1 MHVNR
6 KHLSH
11 IGTAIFS
18 ILLFAAAL
26 WGISKELKGYK
37 FSDILT
43 SLAAL
48 PKDRIGWAIVMTA
61 LGDWAM
67 TVYDVLAL
75 YYIRHPLPYRK
86 AAFAAFTSFTISNN
100 LGFALLTSSAIRY
113 RLYSAW
119 GLSVVEIAQTIAFGN
134 ISFWLG
140 MLAIGG
146 ILFLIEPLPI
156 PGILNLPVSSI
167 NILGGI
173 FLALVLGY
181 LILCIVS
188 HHKPLKIGKSV
199 FFLPSWR
206 ISIAQ
211 IIISALDWVLASGV
225 LYILIPSST
234 PFSFSAFFANY
245 LLAQFAGVISH
256 VPGGLG
262 VFEGALV
269 LLLSPVIPAHQTLI
283 GLLAYRAIYYLLPFV
298 VASMMLVI
306 YEIRLRAFKI
316 KSK

>member
-1 MHVNR
+1 MHLNR
-6 KHLSH
+6 KHLAQ
-11 IGTAIFS
+11 IGTALFS

-26 WGISKELKGYK
+26 WAIGKELKGYK
-37 FSDILT
+37 LSDL
-43 SLAAL
+43 LASVASL
-48 PKDRIGWAIVMTA
+48 PKGTIVWAIALTA

-67 TVYDVLAL
+67 TAYDVLAL
-75 YYIRHPLPYRK
+75 YYIRHPLPYSK

-119 GLSVVEIAQTIAFGN
+119 GLSAIEIAQTIAFGN
-134 ISFWLG
+134 LSFWLG

-156 PGILNLPVSSI
+156 PSILKLPIDSI
-167 NILGGI
+167 HFLGGI
-173 FLALVLGY
+173 FLVLVLGY
-181 LILCIVS
+181 LILCIIS
-188 HHKPLKIGKSV
+188 HHKPLKVGKSV

-211 IIISALDWVLASGV
+211 IIISAIDWALASGV
-225 LYILIPSST
+225 LYILIPSSGKL
-234 PFSFSAFFANY
+234 SFAAFFANY
-245 LLAQFAGVISH
+245 LLAQFAGIVSH

-269 LLLSPVIPAHQTLI
+269 LLLSPAIPAHQTLI

-298 VASMMLVI
+298 LASAMLLI
-306 YEIRLRAFKI
+306 YEVRHRTLKV
-316 KSK
+316 K